1 MERGK
6 NIMKAWIK
14 DKRQAGAV
22 LTEREIP
29 SIKRDEVL
37 IKVEAS
43 ALCKS
48 DVDVYEWTPLVEK
61 AGYPL
66 PFVMGHEFAGQIV
79 AAGEDVK
86 GFAIGDRVAGETHI
100 PCGYCETCRTGNQ
113 HICGNHMGVLGR
125 TVDGCFADYI
135 ALHQKALIRLPEIL
149 TYEQG
154 AILEPFA
161 TAMHAVSKAAPS
173 GKTLLVAG
181 VGTIGQMAVEI
192 AKFLGC
198 VKIFA
203 VDVNDQKLEES
214 AARGADVRINGLKED
229 YVEVVMRES
238 NGQGVDAVIDFTG
251 NEKVINQAV
260 EAVKIAGTIVHVGM
274 VEKPLTYQNFM
285 YGVVYK
291 ELNVTGIFG
300 RRMYETWTEVMNILK
315 TGRID
320 LNSYV
325 GKRMKLEEFEK
336 AIELFPQVSGRIV
349 FRDQDGE
356 DEDRK

>member
-1 MERGK
+1 
-6 NIMKAWIK
+6 
-14 DKRQAGAV
+14 
-22 LTEREIP
+22 
-29 SIKRDEVL
+29 
-37 IKVEAS
+37 
-43 ALCKS
+43 
-48 DVDVYEWTPLVEK
+48 
-61 AGYPL
+61 
-66 PFVMGHEFAGQIV
+66 
-79 AAGEDVK
+79 
-86 GFAIGDRVAGETHI
+86 
-100 PCGYCETCRTGNQ
+100 
-113 HICGNHMGVLGR
+113 
-125 TVDGCFADYI
+125 
-135 ALHQKALIRLPEIL
+135 
-149 TYEQG
+149 
-154 AILEPFA
+154 
-161 TAMHAVSKAAPS
+161 
-173 GKTLLVAG
+173 
-181 VGTIGQMAVEI
+181 
-192 AKFLGC
+192 
-198 VKIFA
+198 
-203 VDVNDQKLEES
+203 
-214 AARGADVRINGLKED
+214 
-229 YVEVVMRES
+229 MRET

>member
-1 MERGK
+1 
-6 NIMKAWIK
+6 MKAWIK

-61 AGYPL
+61 ASYPL

-135 ALHQKALIRLPEIL
+135 ALHQKALIRLPENLAISTAICPIVPTPATSKVL
-149 TYEQG
+149 PDG
-154 AILEPFA
+154 AALD
-161 TAMHAVSKAAPS
+161 TAC
-173 GKTLLVAG
+173 
-181 VGTIGQMAVEI
+181 MAVAKGSRI
-192 AKFLGC
+192 APC
-198 VKIFA
+198 
-203 VDVNDQKLEES
+203 S
-214 AARGADVRINGLKED
+214 
-229 YVEVVMRES
+229 
-238 NGQGVDAVIDFTG
+238 
-251 NEKVINQAV
+251 
-260 EAVKIAGTIVHVGM
+260 
-274 VEKPLTYQNFM
+274 
-285 YGVVYK
+285 
-291 ELNVTGIFG
+291 
-300 RRMYETWTEVMNILK
+300 
-315 TGRID
+315 
-320 LNSYV
+320 
-325 GKRMKLEEFEK
+325 
-336 AIELFPQVSGRIV
+336 
-349 FRDQDGE
+349 
-356 DEDRK
+356 